1 MSTDIE
7 DSPLP
12 KRPRRLSLYSSES
25 EEDDFP
31 SRTVIPRY
39 RRFYDVIVDRLAST
53 GGTRQ
58 GTGTRTMLA
67 LDKIAKSIGLT
78 GIHIR
83 CVHSKS
89 GKGLLSKLVRE
100 HGWQANGRLFPTGQ
114 LTEPVYFYRG
124 PKRDRVPIGVRD
136 SRQLRE
142 LHEYEAHNTPE
153 QEREACAEQN
163 AGVLRCPS
171 LEEVKEWMQQ
181 VKKGTLP
188 NTSRTFL
195 IADDF
200 KVTLLLSR
208 APRTRPVDFTMSP
221 SVGILTDALSPLT
234 SEWKKEVHANE

>member
-1 MSTDIE
+1 
-7 DSPLP
+7 
-12 KRPRRLSLYSSES
+12 
-25 EEDDFP
+25 
-31 SRTVIPRY
+31 
-39 RRFYDVIVDRLAST
+39 
-53 GGTRQ
+53 
-58 GTGTRTMLA
+58 MLA
-67 LDKIAKSIGLT
+67 LDKMAKSLGLL

-100 HGWQANGRLFPTGQ
+100 HSWLANGRLTPTGQ
-114 LTEPVYFYRG
+114 LSESVYFYRG
-124 PKRDRVPIGVRD
+124 PKGDRVPIGVRD

-142 LHEYEAHNTPE
+142 LHEYEAKNTPE
-153 QEREACAEQN
+153 EEREACTDQN

-208 APRTRPVDFTMSP
+208 APRMRPLDFKMSR
-221 SVGILTDALSPLT
+221 SLGILTDAMSPLT
-234 SEWKKEVHANE
+234 SNLKEEVNSNE